1 MSVRRAFRVP
11 EARRSFAAHASHP
24 FPLVDPFSDR
34 WRRALDAP
42 LRYHTRVV
50 DVTIES
56 NRAVFTVQGWD
67 KLWSLRS
74 RLELPLAHITGAE
87 ANVDQVNQ
95 WWHGLKVIGTDMPGL
110 FAAGTFYYHG
120 ELVFWDVRHPTSTII
135 VSLDHE
141 RYRKLIIEVSDPGA
155 TVALLRDATNA
166 RKSE

>member
-1 MSVRRAFRVP
+1 MGQP
-11 EARRSFAAHASHP
+11 CWP
-24 FPLVDPFSDR
+24 QQ
-34 WRRALDAP
+34 

-56 NRAVFTVQGWD
+56 DRAVFTVQGWD

-74 RLELPLAHITGAE
+74 RLELPLAHITGVE

-95 WWHGLKVIGTDMPGL
+95 WWHGFKVIGTDVPGL

-120 ELVFWDVRHPTSTII
+120 ELVFWDVRDPANTIV

-141 RYRKLIIEVSDPGA
+141 RYRKLIVEVADPSA
-155 TVALLRDATNA
+155 VVARLREGMKAWQSVNA
-166 RKSE
+166 SRSLP